1 LTDIASDLPL
11 VSIVTPCYNMARYLP
26 EAIESVLSQ
35 DYPRI
40 EYIVVDGG
48 STDGT
53 LEILEQY
60 KQRLTYTS
68 GPDRGPSDAVFQGLR
83 RARGEILAWL
93 NADDSYLPGA
103 VRTAVEYLGEHPDA
117 DVVYGEGWWIDES
130 GGVISRYPTLPFDA
144 KVLERD
150 CFICQPSAFLRAS
163 AYRRTELDPEVARS
177 FDYDVWI
184 RMQKAGCRF
193 ASIPEYLANSRI
205 HGGSKTLYERREV
218 FEASMNLLRRHYGY
232 VPLSWIVGY
241 TAFRM
246 DGRDQFFEPIEYTP
260 WKYLASLPVGLTYNW
275 RKPLRFFG
283 EWFGKGAREL
293 ARRAANQQ
301 AAGPKQGA

>member
-1 LTDIASDLPL
+1 LADKASDLPL

-48 STDGT
+48 SNDSSVK
-53 LEILEQY
+53 ILERY
-60 KQRLTYTS
+60 KNRLSFSS
-68 GPDRGPSDAVFQGLR
+68 GPDRGPSDAAYQGLR

-103 VRTAVEYLGEHPDA
+103 VRTAVEYLREHPNA
-117 DVVYGEGWWIDES
+117 DVVYGEGWWIDEN
-130 GGVISRYPTLPFDA
+130 GAVISRYPTLPFDE

-150 CFICQPSAFLRAS
+150 CFICQPSAFLRAA

-177 FDYDVWI
+177 FDYDLWI

-193 ASIPEYLANSRI
+193 ESIPQYLANSRI

-218 FEASMNLLRRHYGY
+218 FEASMDLLQRHYGY

-260 WKYLASLPVGLTYNW
+260 WKYLASLPVGLAYNW
-275 RKPLRFFG
+275 RRPMRFFG
-283 EWFGKGAREL
+283 EWLGKGAREL
-293 ARRAANQQ
+293 ARRSAN
-301 AAGPKQGA
+301 ARVGSKRSE